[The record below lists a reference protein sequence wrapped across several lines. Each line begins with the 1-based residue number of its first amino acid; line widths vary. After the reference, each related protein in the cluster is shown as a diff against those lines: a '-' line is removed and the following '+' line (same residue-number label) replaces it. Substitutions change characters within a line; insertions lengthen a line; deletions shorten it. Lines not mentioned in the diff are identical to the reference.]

1 MKRHITMITTAMMT
15 MSVLMAPAVWADETE
30 ATIVNTPDNPV
41 TFDYHDVDDTVFEGQ
56 WWDTGLGFDICVP
69 ADWVDADLT
78 EEMAEAGV
86 VHIYGEDG
94 GGANCT
100 IVCTEIPEEEAAAYD
115 IERLGNELAPSATT
129 LLYADLSGIP
139 AVVFENDETCVSGSS
154 MLSDDGYLIQGV
166 ITAPSDEEYEEYG
179 PVFANIT
186 TSISPTVSGEE
197 STEASTE
204 G

>member
-1 MKRHITMITTAMMT
+1 MKKRIAMITAAMMVIAAL
-15 MSVLMAPAVWADETE
+15 SAPAAWADETE
-30 ATIVNTPDNPV
+30 AAVGSTPDNPIP
-41 TFDYHDVDDTVFEGQ
+41 FDFHDVDDTVFEGQ

-100 IVCTEIPEEEAAAYD
+100 IVSTELPAEAAGTYD
-115 IERLGNELAPSATT
+115 IETLGTDLAASATT
-129 LLYADLSGIP
+129 VAFADLSGIP
-139 AVVFENDETCVSGSS
+139 AVIFENDESCVSGFS

-166 ITAPSDEEYEEYG
+166 ISAPSDEEYEEYG
-179 PVFANIT
+179 QIFANII
-186 TSISPTVSGEE
+186 TSISPTLNEEE
-197 STEASTE
+197 STEE
-204 G
+204 